1 MTSSCSIDSKPPV
14 CEGCDNTVTKF
25 TLLSESDEN
34 LLQFLYNHRVLPKK
48 KICRECE
55 NEMWLDENNF
65 LFVCR
70 NKCNS
75 SVSQL
80 KGTIFENS
88 DLSLKIISRFVMLWS
103 QIHPPCP
110 VLLQHELGMSAAT
123 VDYWCNKLREVCLH
137 FIMTNSEPIGGVG
150 KIVEIDEAKIDYKI
164 FDGEQE
170 IKGGWIFGGI
180 ERQSRKTFLVPVRK
194 KDYATLLPI
203 VKQYIIPGTTV
214 ISDCKKNDH
223 CIKFEGYKNLTVKK
237 NFVDPD
243 SGAHTQNI
251 KRLWREVGSCIP
263 KDTIEK
269 NHPFHGYLAEFLF
282 KRKFNNYKQRLHNVW
297 LAIADFYDG
306 SHSNIHSNEMECA
319 SQTVIIKSFGDIEKK
334 AVEKKRH
341 RSGKHKKGRKR
352 LRPIDNDQ
360 N

>member
-123 VDYWCNKLREVCLH
+123 
-137 FIMTNSEPIGGVG
+137 
-150 KIVEIDEAKIDYKI
+150 
-164 FDGEQE
+164 
-170 IKGGWIFGGI
+170 
-180 ERQSRKTFLVPVRK
+180 
-194 KDYATLLPI
+194 
-203 VKQYIIPGTTV
+203 
-214 ISDCKKNDH
+214 
-223 CIKFEGYKNLTVKK
+223 
-237 NFVDPD
+237 
-243 SGAHTQNI
+243 
-251 KRLWREVGSCIP
+251 
-263 KDTIEK
+263 
-269 NHPFHGYLAEFLF
+269 
-282 KRKFNNYKQRLHNVW
+282 
-297 LAIADFYDG
+297 
-306 SHSNIHSNEMECA
+306 
-319 SQTVIIKSFGDIEKK
+319 SFGDIEKK